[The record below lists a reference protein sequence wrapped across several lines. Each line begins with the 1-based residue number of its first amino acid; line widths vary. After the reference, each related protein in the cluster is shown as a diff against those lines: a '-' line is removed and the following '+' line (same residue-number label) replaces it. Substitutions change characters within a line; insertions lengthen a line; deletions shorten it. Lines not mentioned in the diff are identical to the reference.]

1 MISRHFK
8 SVAKMKINFHFT
20 PKLNYIADGFNVQK
34 HKYIKNFKFQE
45 KILEYFYN
53 VGISFRAHEAQ

>member
-20 PKLNYIADGFNVQK
+20 PKLNYIADGFNV
-34 HKYIKNFKFQE
+34 
-45 KILEYFYN
+45 
-53 VGISFRAHEAQ
+53 